1 MTARLEQLRIGDLLV
16 EQGLLTAEQLEQ
28 ALAAQRDNG
37 RKLGRL
43 ITEAGW
49 ASEEQIAQAL
59 SRQLRIPYVDLSR
72 RAVAPELARLLPEMQ
87 ARRLRALVLEETP
100 GSLLVALA
108 DPTDPSSMEELQR
121 LLKRPL
127 RLAAAAETPLVT
139 ALDAAYQGREIAG
152 LAKALSTE
160 ITSVEAELGEL
171 LGLQGAGTQDAPV
184 ARLLTSMF
192 EEALRLRASDIHI
205 EPQEHQLRIRY
216 RIDGELHVQMETD
229 ARIAAAVALRLKLM
243 AGLDISEKRL
253 PQDGCFA
260 VKLRCGTVDMRL
272 STMPTQHGESVVMRL
287 LSQNSGLLELNA
299 LNLPAPVD
307 AALRRALAKPSGM
320 VLVTGPT
327 GSGKTTTLYAALNE
341 LNHTG
346 RKIITVEDPVEYRL
360 PGLNQ
365 VQVQDKIELSFQRV
379 LRAALRQDPDV
390 LLIGEMRDQQTAE
403 TGLRAAMTGHLVLS
417 TLHTKSA
424 AAAPLRLVDM
434 GVPRFMVASSL
445 QLVLAQ
451 RLLRLVCPHCAEPHA
466 PSERELAWLGA
477 MACTRGGALDLS
489 GLRTARGCPRCHGT
503 GHAGRQGLFEFVE
516 MGRDLA
522 RAFDLEAPEQLAAA
536 AEAQMG
542 EHSLRCQALKAALE
556 GNATLADAIVA
567 GEG

>member
-16 EQGLLTAEQLEQ
+16 EQGVLSAEQLEHT
-28 ALAAQRDNG
+28 LAAQRDNG

-59 SRQLRIPYVDLSR
+59 ARQLRIPYVDLSR
-72 RAVAPELARLLPEMQ
+72 RAVAPEVARMLPEMQ
-87 ARRLRALVLEETP
+87 ARRLRALVLEETA
-100 GSLLVALA
+100 GSLMVAMA

-160 ITSVEAELGEL
+160 INSVDAELGDL
-171 LGLQGAGTQDAPV
+171 LGLQGAGTHDAPV
-184 ARLLTSMF
+184 ARLLVSMF

-205 EPQEHQLRIRY
+205 EPQEQQLRIRY
-216 RIDGELHVQMETD
+216 RIDGELHVQMEAD

-253 PQDGCFA
+253 PQDGAFT
-260 VKLRCGTVDMRL
+260 VKLRRGAVDMRL

-287 LSQNSGLLELNA
+287 LSQNSGLLA
-299 LNLPAPVD
+299 LDALQLPAPVD

-341 LNHTG
+341 LNSIG
-346 RKIITVEDPVEYRL
+346 RKIITVEDPVEYHL

-403 TGLRAAMTGHLVLS
+403 TGLRAAMTGHRVLS

-451 RLLRLVCPHCAEPHA
+451 RLLRLVCPHCAEPHE
-466 PSERELAWLGA
+466 PSERELGWLGS
-477 MACTRGGALDLS
+477 MACTQGGALDLS
-489 GLRTARGCPRCHGT
+489 GLRSARGCPRCHGT

-516 MGRDLA
+516 MGREMAQAFSLDSPARLA
-522 RAFDLEAPEQLAAA
+522 EV

-542 EHSLRCQALKAALE
+542 AHSLSCQALRAALE
-556 GNATLADAIVA
+556 GRATLADAMVA
-567 GEG
+567 GEA